1 MEPHAAPQK
10 KPTTAPMI
18 PKRDP
23 NHVDPIVTNIS
34 IKRAINDR
42 IFPHLFSFPALLKL
56 WPTRL
61 GEGFRGR
68 FAWIGAFVEQLLS
81 RVVVEFQ
88 ALFNSVPLVG

>member
-1 MEPHAAPQK
+1 MV
-10 KPTTAPMI
+10 

-42 IFPHLFSFPALLKL
+42 IFPHLVSFPALLKL
-56 WPTRL
+56 GPTRL
-61 GEGFRGR
+61 GECFRGR
-68 FAWIGAFVEQLLS
+68 FARIGAFVEQLLQ

-88 ALFNSVPLVG
+88 ALFNFALLVG